1 MTNAAKLTQRL
12 NVLLDRP
19 LMRQLRDHAKKEE
32 QSLGDI
38 TRSALM
44 EYLTPHAVGC
54 DCMRC
59 ASAPQPTTGGD
70 K

>member
-1 MTNAAKLTQRL
+1 MKSPLLSERL
-12 NVLLDRP
+12 HVVIDKP
-19 LMRQLRDHAKKEE
+19 LMRTLRAHAKKEE

-44 EYLTPHAVGC
+44 EYLTPHAIGC

-59 ASAPQPTTGGD
+59 ASSPQPTSEGQ
-70 K
+70 